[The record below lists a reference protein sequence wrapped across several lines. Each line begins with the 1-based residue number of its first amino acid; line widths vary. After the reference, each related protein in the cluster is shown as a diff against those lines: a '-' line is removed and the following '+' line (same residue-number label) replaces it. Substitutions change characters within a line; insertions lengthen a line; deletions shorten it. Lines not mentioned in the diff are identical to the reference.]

1 MADSVK
7 ELIPAGNIKKPSYET
22 VINWVNNLWNA
33 IDVNLI
39 WQSFKCCDIFNKH
52 NGTEDELIFDYNH
65 LKQSGQSDDRIEID
79 NEGQRVN
86 IDENIDDY
94 YNEQEMNYANVWDD

>member
-39 WQSFKCCDIFNKH
+39 
-52 NGTEDELIFDYNH
+52 
-65 LKQSGQSDDRIEID
+65 
-79 NEGQRVN
+79 
-86 IDENIDDY
+86 
-94 YNEQEMNYANVWDD
+94 